1 MESSGILEI
10 LKYIIPALITLG
22 GVYLIVRTFVEDENK
37 RRNQELNKTLLFEQR
52 KISLPLRLQ
61 AYERIIVFLE
71 RIHPFSLLP
80 RVYVPNMLVPELQLE
95 LVRAIRTEY
104 EYNLSQQ
111 MYINDDAWQMV
122 ATAKEETIKLI
133 NTFAAQLPDVADG
146 TELNRAIFN
155 YYMQTEQQVPVQ
167 IAINYV
173 KSDVKKLF

>member
-1 MESSGILEI
+1 METSGILEI
-10 LKYIIPALITLG
+10 LKYTIPALLTLG
-22 GVYLIVRTFVEDENK
+22 GVYLIVRTFIEDENK
-37 RRNQELNKTLLFEQR
+37 RRNLELNKTLLFEQR

-61 AYERIIVFLE
+61 AYERIIVLLE

-80 RVYVPNMLVPELQLE
+80 RVYKSNMLVPELHLE
-95 LVRAIRTEY
+95 LVKSIRIEY

-111 MYINDDAWQMV
+111 MYINEDAWQMV

-133 NTFAAQLPDVADG
+133 NTFASQLPDGADG
-146 TELNRAIFN
+146 IELNKAIFN
-155 YYMQTEQQVPVQ
+155 YYIQSQQQVPVQ